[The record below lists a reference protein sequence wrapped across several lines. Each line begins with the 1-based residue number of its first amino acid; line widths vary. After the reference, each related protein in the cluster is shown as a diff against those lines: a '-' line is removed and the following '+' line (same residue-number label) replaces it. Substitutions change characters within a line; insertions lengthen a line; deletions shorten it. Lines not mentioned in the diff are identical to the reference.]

1 MGKNITP
8 LGFEL
13 TPYDTPKH
21 PPKIYVPTNIYQ
33 NLINRKI
40 IKRSLYFC
48 VKFHINRDIIYLL
61 SAYQIVEKIGD
72 KMMSYKKLWK
82 LLIDRDMSKKDL
94 AELADLSQYTINKL
108 NNSGTVT
115 TETLAKICIAL
126 NCDVGDIC
134 EVVAA

>member
-1 MGKNITP
+1 
-8 LGFEL
+8 
-13 TPYDTPKH
+13 
-21 PPKIYVPTNIYQ
+21 
-33 NLINRKI
+33 
-40 IKRSLYFC
+40 
-48 VKFHINRDIIYLL
+48 
-61 SAYQIVEKIGD
+61 
-72 KMMSYKKLWK
+72 MMSYKKLWK

-115 TETLAKICIAL
+115 NETLAKICIAL